1 MSYQERPGR
10 TFAWL
15 AMLTMVASGVSG
27 QWYTDNEL
35 QQMKARPLARAM
47 LQVES
52 EAARCSGASLGRGY
66 TDAVNVASDLGAA
79 VTGDYSYRGY
89 GNLVTGILD
98 AVSAKKTVSCLDGAA
113 RNIANIM
120 AGVVSDQTVG
130 PSTKKAAEQVADCS
144 RHYAKVTVAPGSLW
158 RYTTSRTN
166 KRLPGPIPPYQGD
179 EGRLVSLQGLNAC
192 MDRAYESNK
201 AAFDGT
207 VEDDTARD
215 ERAVTDVSVSVGVF
229 GIAFPD
235 RKVDCIADSDV
246 DAMACRAR
254 KAIND
259 SYCRVPGDVLLV
271 SSNASDKT
279 VPVVCP

>member
-1 MSYQERPGR
+1 MSRPQGA
-10 TFAWL
+10 TATCLPVL
-15 AMLTMVASGVSG
+15 ALVASGAFG

-35 QQMKARPLARAM
+35 ERMKARPLARAM

-52 EAARCSGASLGRGY
+52 EAARCSGVSLGRGY

-113 RNIANIM
+113 RNIAQIM
-120 AGVVSDQTVG
+120 SGVISDGTVG
-130 PSTKKAAEQVADCS
+130 PSTREAAEQVADCS
-144 RHYAKVTVAPGSLW
+144 RHYAKVTVAPGTLW

-166 KRLPGPIPPYQGD
+166 KRLPGPVPPYQGD
-179 EGRLVSLQGLNAC
+179 EGRLASLKGLDAC
-192 MDRAYESNK
+192 MDRAYEKNK
-201 AAFDGT
+201 AAFSGTADDDPAPDGRM
-207 VEDDTARD
+207 VK
-215 ERAVTDVSVSVGVF
+215 DVSVSTGVF

-235 RKVDCIADSDV
+235 RKVDCSVDSDL

-254 KAIND
+254 RAIED
-259 SYCRVPGDVLLV
+259 TYCGAPGNVLLV
-271 SSNASDKT
+271 SSDVSEAA
-279 VPVVCP
+279 VPVVCE

>member
-1 MSYQERPGR
+1 MTRRRGT
-10 TFAWL
+10 TFACL
-15 AMLTMVASGVSG
+15 PVLTMVASGAFG

-35 QQMKARPLARAM
+35 QRMKTRPLARAM

-52 EAARCSGASLGRGY
+52 EAARCSGVSLGRGY

-113 RNIANIM
+113 RNIAQVM
-120 AGVVSDQTVG
+120 SGVISDGTVG
-130 PSTKKAAEQVADCS
+130 PRTRRAAEQVADCS
-144 RHYAKVTVAPGSLW
+144 RHYAKVTVAPGTLW

-179 EGRLVSLQGLNAC
+179 EGRLVSLKGLDAC
-192 MDRAYESNK
+192 MDRAYENNK
-201 AAFDGT
+201 AAFIGT
-207 VEDDTARD
+207 TDDDPVRD
-215 ERAVTDVSVSVGVF
+215 ERTVMDVSVSVGVF

-235 RKVDCIADSDV
+235 REVDCIVDSDV

-254 KAIND
+254 KAIQD
-259 SYCRVPGDVLLV
+259 SYCGGPGNVLLV
-271 SSNASDKT
+271 SSDVDEKA
-279 VPVVCP
+279 VPIVCE